1 MFLKVR
7 GQVYVPGRVEVEGRL
22 FFFTL
27 NALNLFEYVYP
38 VLTYFMFSVKK
49 KLK

>member
-1 MFLKVR
+1 MCL
-7 GQVYVPGRVEVEGRL
+7 EGLRWKEDS

-38 VLTYFMFSVKK
+38 VLTYFMFSMKK